1 MTLADDNC
9 RRCSE
14 VTSLLSPM
22 IFFSNV
28 LKTLSYLCLHSKK
41 KKERFQTVFGEGQ
54 GGAALTVKPNVIFLA
69 LARDSKSSSPKFVGV
84 QRKRTHERSQCIPN
98 LRFGPEEA
106 NSNLYWLIWRL
117 QRPRSSRYASNIV
130 HNLEWDSDYRV
141 RKCQYPPHKNRR
153 RKVERVNL
161 RVPEEIK
168 AGVESSCWQVT
179 VNLMEEAYW
188 SK

>member
-1 MTLADDNC
+1 MQRGDLPIEPHDI
-9 RRCSE
+9 
-14 VTSLLSPM
+14 LLKCFKNFVFPL
-22 IFFSNV
+22 FAFE
-28 LKTLSYLCLHSKK
+28 K

-106 NSNLYWLIWRL
+106 NSNSYWLIWRL
-117 QRPRSSRYASNIV
+117 QRPQSSRYASNIV